1 MTRQVWLG
9 ACALL
14 LCAAGPPGTDPDWP
28 CVQRLVPVV
37 TAGSLWSGHTDA
49 GDWRADPAI
58 AEVVAAIAPRNRP
71 VETGSARLEAYIA
84 TVPPAD
90 RPAKLAQVFTGLVD
104 QTNFQRTQAIERLRA
119 VARRQRVMTEGT
131 SRVTAELRAL
141 TPDTPAAT
149 REELVSRRTL
159 MIREY
164 EEVGRIIQYSCEVP
178 VQLESRLGQ
187 FLQVL
192 QRGLPD

>member
-1 MTRQVWLG
+1 MIGRVWLG

-14 LCAAGPPGTDPDWP
+14 LCAAGPPGADPDWP

-37 TAGSLWSGHTDA
+37 TAGSLWSGHA
-49 GDWRADPAI
+49 VSGDWRADPAI
-58 AEVVAAIAPRNRP
+58 ADVVAAVAPRNRP
-71 VETGSARLEAYIA
+71 VEAGSARLEAYVA
-84 TVPPAD
+84 TVPPAE
-90 RPAKLAQVFTGLVD
+90 RPARLAQVFTGLVD
-104 QTNFQRTQAIERLRA
+104 QTNAQRTQAIERLRA
-119 VARRQRVMTEGT
+119 VARRQRAMTDAT
-131 SRVTAELRAL
+131 SRITAELRAL
-141 TPDTPAAT
+141 PPDTPAAT
-149 REELVSRRTL
+149 REELAGRRTL

-164 EEVGRIIQYSCEVP
+164 EEVERVIRYSCEVP